1 MANDRSPKPAL
12 GVRVPLPPF
21 YITGKKRKK
30 KNMFQKA
37 IQFVKEAV
45 EELKKVNWL
54 GKKETIASTVVI
66 SILIIIVSLFIGLV
80 DFLLAAV
87 IKWVL

>member
-1 MANDRSPKPAL
+1 
-12 GVRVPLPPF
+12 
-21 YITGKKRKK
+21 
-30 KNMFQKA
+30 MFQKA